1 MTNKPLKDPQPKVDQ
16 APASDATLTS
26 INEVVKEAP
35 ATEATVTSLTPRRKP
50 AGKPSV
56 KKQLKGPRIGKGKRI
71 SKPTFGT
78 VTSTY
83 N

>member
-26 INEVVKEAP
+26 INEVVKETP
-35 ATEATVTSLTPRRKP
+35 STEATVTSLTPRRKP

>member
-1 MTNKPLKDPQPKVDQ
+1 MDL
-16 APASDATLTS
+16 ALASDVSLTPIS
-26 INEVVKEAP
+26 EVISDVP
-35 ATEATVTSLTPRRKP
+35 ATEATVTSLTPRRKS
-50 AGKPSV
+50 AGKPVV
-56 KKQLKGPRIGKGKRI
+56 KKQLNGPRIGKGKRI

>member
-1 MTNKPLKDPQPKVDQ
+1 MDQ

-26 INEVVKEAP
+26 INDVVKEAP
-35 ATEATVTSLTPRRKP
+35 PTEAAVTPLTPRRKP
-50 AGKPSV
+50 AGKPLV

-83 N
+83 T